1 MEIVLVGLNHRTA
14 PVVLREQFSLAECGV
29 RMALE
34 DFGISRQRPLT
45 AEPDSGQL
53 KEAVILSTCNRLE
66 VCAIVVGDPAA
77 GRDNIEA
84 YLASLQGIS
93 PEELRPHLY
102 AMVGQEA
109 THHLMRVAAGLD
121 SMVLGEPQI
130 LGQVSNAQADAQRS
144 GTIGPVLN
152 QLFDRAVRAGKR
164 ARNETEIGRHSTSV
178 SHTAVRLVR
187 EELGDLSQSN
197 ALLVGAGEMAEGA
210 ARALLSEGVQQ
221 LSFIN
226 RTYARAESMAQE
238 FSGRALNWYHLP
250 AALTMAD
257 VVVTATGAPHVVIHV
272 SDVRPVLAERGGR
285 PLYFVDIA
293 VPRDVEES
301 VGDLPGVNLFD
312 IDQLQSVV
320 DANLSQRRAAVP
332 DVETI
337 VDQETTRFDDWLQS
351 RQVIPVL
358 LELRRKMKN
367 IADKE
372 LLRHE
377 HRLDRLPAD
386 DREMV
391 TQIVQR
397 IVNKILHEPTVRLK
411 ASAAEGNGL
420 EYAHLLRDLF
430 GLDAVPKK
438 VSKATNGQA
447 KNGARPAEK
456 IRQVQPSGQA
466 TKTSPLGKPSTLGK
480 PPPGIDIE

>member
-1 MEIVLVGLNHRTA
+1 
-14 PVVLREQFSLAECGV
+14 
-29 RMALE
+29 
-34 DFGISRQRPLT
+34 
-45 AEPDSGQL
+45 
-53 KEAVILSTCNRLE
+53 
-66 VCAIVVGDPAA
+66 
-77 GRDNIEA
+77 
-84 YLASLQGIS
+84 
-93 PEELRPHLY
+93 
-102 AMVGQEA
+102 
-109 THHLMRVAAGLD
+109 
-121 SMVLGEPQI
+121 
-130 LGQVSNAQADAQRS
+130 
-144 GTIGPVLN
+144 
-152 QLFDRAVRAGKR
+152 
-164 ARNETEIGRHSTSV
+164 
-178 SHTAVRLVR
+178 
-187 EELGDLSQSN
+187 
-197 ALLVGAGEMAEGA
+197 MAEGA

-221 LSFIN
+221 LNFIN

-320 DANLSQRRAAVP
+320 DANISQRRAAVP
-332 DVETI
+332 DVEAI

-351 RQVIPVL
+351 RQVLPVL
-358 LELRRKMKN
+358 LELRRKTKH

-372 LLRHE
+372 LLRNE
-377 HRLDRLPAD
+377 HRLGELPTD

-391 TQIVQR
+391 TQIVHR

-438 VSKATNGQA
+438 VSKATNDRA
-447 KNGARPAEK
+447 KNGAKPGEK
-456 IRQVQPSGQA
+456 IHQAQSSGQPQSSGQA
-466 TKTSPLGKPSTLGK
+466 TKPSPLGKPRPLGK
-480 PPPGIDIE
+480 PPSGVNIE